1 LKKGRHRRYEE
12 ARALKQSDDSDL
24 EQFIE
29 GFNDDDDDDDMKP
42 EHASWAAEFE
52 ADDED

>member
-24 EQFIE
+24 EQFIDT
-29 GFNDDDDDDDMKP
+29 FNDDDDDMKP